1 MGLFQTWQINDRWH
15 LDGGLDRSQTV
26 AYEEKPPFNTNVPGT
41 VGADEDFTAVSLG
54 TGYTEEKWSWTGRVE
69 SRFAEHQDK
78 WGLISGIAGEVRPG
92 LGLSMGLKLLDTEAH
107 DPSGVD
113 TFEGDVRFSL
123 AWRPDQGPWIV
134 FNRLDYLVDTH
145 SGPTEQTESRRIVN
159 NLNTNYK
166 AHRDLQIALQYGAKY
181 VFDTIDGDSYDGYT
195 DLTGVETR
203 YNLTPKW
210 DLGLHASVLH
220 AWTMGQFDYR
230 SGMSVGYS
238 LFKNA
243 WLSLGYNFTGFKDED
258 FTAADFTAQG
268 PYIKFR
274 LKIDQQSVMEMV
286 DWFGRK

>member
-1 MGLFQTWQINDRWH
+1 
-15 LDGGLDRSQTV
+15 
-26 AYEEKPPFNTNVPGT
+26 
-41 VGADEDFTAVSLG
+41 
-54 TGYTEEKWSWTGRVE
+54 
-69 SRFAEHQDK
+69 
-78 WGLISGIAGEVRPG
+78 
-92 LGLSMGLKLLDTEAH
+92 
-107 DPSGVD
+107 
-113 TFEGDVRFSL
+113 
-123 AWRPDQGPWIV
+123 
-134 FNRLDYLVDTH
+134 LDYLVDTH

-274 LKIDQQSVMEMV
+274 LKIDQQSVKEMV